1 MDPKSFKSTPLRGK
15 TVQELEA
22 SLNELKVELAALRV
36 NQVSQGVAAKLAKI
50 GVSLNLDSG
59 DQRYGSLG
67 P

>member
-50 GVSLNLDSG
+50 GVS
-59 DQRYGSLG
+59 
-67 P
+67 